1 MKIRQF
7 RSLKTEAIFAII
19 IAFALGAITFGVI
32 YGTSDAFISKV
43 YLDEARYEK
52 RVENDV
58 LRLQK
63 YVDENNVSSTDAG
76 ALEEYFTMT
85 KNRSQYFM
93 LYSDGYLSLVVDG
106 KNSYQYRDEEIPQ
119 DETDTA
125 YKTEF
130 SDGTYYIT
138 ILDYSELEIKTFIII
153 LAIALTAVVIF
164 AAVLVFVKIL
174 INRIHKLSSDV
185 EKIATVNM
193 LEPLQTNSVDEIGQL
208 TSNIEELRTSIIRQY
223 EKEKEAQNI
232 NRELITNMSHDLRTP
247 LTAVIGYNEV
257 IANEKTDNELIKQ
270 CAALSLDKAYQLKE
284 MSDKLFKYF
293 LVYDKNKDFDVDI
306 QKTSADILL
315 RQIIGEQTTSLRQQG
330 FNIVPDDR
338 LEHVEVETDTL
349 MVKRVFDNVFSNITK
364 YADKNKPINI
374 AIYQR
379 QDEIFVEI
387 VDYVTENINAP
398 SSGVG
403 LRSCARIM
411 EILGGRFSTQRDDDK
426 FITTIVLKITNT
438 NCN

>member
-1 MKIRQF
+1 MKIKRF
-7 RSLKTEAIFAII
+7 RSLKTEAAVAVL
-19 IAFALGAITFGVI
+19 IALVLGAITFGAI
-32 YGTSDAFISKV
+32 YGISGILIENVYLSDA
-43 YLDEARYEK
+43 RYDK
-52 RVENDV
+52 RVEKDFFKF
-58 LRLQK
+58 QD
-63 YVDENNVSSTDAG
+63 YVDENNISSKDVADI
-76 ALEEYFTMT
+76 ESYFAMA

-93 LYSDGYLSLVVDG
+93 LYDNGYLSLVVDG

-119 DETDTA
+119 DEADTA

-138 ILDYSELEIKTFIII
+138 IMDYSELEIRTFIIV
-153 LAIALTAVVIF
+153 LAIALTAMVIF
-164 AAVLVFVKIL
+164 ATVLVFVKIL

-208 TSNIEELRTSIIRQY
+208 TSNIEELRSSIIRQY

-438 NCN
+438 NCD

>member
-1 MKIRQF
+1 MKIKQF
-7 RSLKTEAIFAII
+7 RSLKTEAILAII

-32 YGTSDAFISKV
+32 YGTSDVLISKV
-43 YLDEARYEK
+43 YLDDARYEK
-52 RVENDV
+52 RVEKDV
-58 LRLQK
+58 FRLQK
-63 YVDENNVSSTDAG
+63 YVDENNVSSTDVS
-76 ALEEYFTMT
+76 ALEKYFTMT

-93 LYSDGYLSLVVDG
+93 FYRDGYLRLVIDG
-106 KNSYQYRDEEIPQ
+106 KNSYEYQEGEIEK
-119 DETDTA
+119 DETDPD
-125 YKTEF
+125 YKIDF
-130 SDGTYYIT
+130 SDGTYFIT
-138 ILDYSELEIKTFIII
+138 IMDYSELEISTFINIF
-153 LAIALTAVVIF
+153 AIALTALVIF
-164 AAVLVFVKIL
+164 GVILVFNKII
-174 INRIHKLSSDV
+174 INRIHKLALKV
-185 EKIATVNM
+185 EEIATTNIS
-193 LEPLQTNSVDEIGQL
+193 EPLETNSVDEIGRL
-208 TSNIEELRTSIIRQY
+208 TSNIEEMRSSIIYHY
-223 EKEKEAQNI
+223 EKEKESQQI

-257 IANEKTDNELIKQ
+257 IANEQTDNELIKQ
-270 CAALSLDKAYQLKE
+270 CAQLSLDKAYQLKE

-306 QKTSADILL
+306 QTVSADILL
-315 RQIIGEQTTSLRQQG
+315 PQIIGEQTSSLRQQG

-338 LEHVEVETDTL
+338 LEHVEIETDTL

-364 YADKNKPINI
+364 YADKNKPIDI

-438 NCN
+438 NRD